1 MRRVIVKQTCGLGNQ
16 LFQYAAGRYYAKK
29 HRASLCV
36 ATELPDRQ
44 FSSGGVPRPVMLQK
58 YAVAAELRPVNY
70 IEENVILSRSPRHS
84 LLKRAYRLGNRIQ
97 VLTEPRDQWF
107 HTTRF
112 EIPYATRT
120 LYLEGYWQTHHYAL
134 DVENELRSEFVLK
147 ECQKGRDAEVAR
159 AIGAADNPVSV
170 HLRRG
175 DYHAFSDEAV
185 LPNCYYD
192 RAIAAI
198 TERFGPSMFFVFSD
212 EPAEASA
219 WARGRSNF
227 VIVDHNDAYSAYE
240 DLRLMSQ
247 CRHHVI
253 ANSSFSWWGAWL
265 NSEKGKHVIAPA
277 RWLGCDTADTDLAP
291 PQWQVLAA

>member
-265 NSEKGKHVIAPA
+265 NPEKGKHVIAPA

-291 PQWQVLAA
+291 PKWQVLAA

>member
-1 MRRVIVKQTCGLGNQ
+1 
-16 LFQYAAGRYYAKK
+16 
-29 HRASLCV
+29 
-36 ATELPDRQ
+36 
-44 FSSGGVPRPVMLQK
+44 VPRPVMLQK

-212 EPAEASA
+212 EPAEARA

-265 NSEKGKHVIAPA
+265 NPEKGKHVIAPA
-277 RWLGCDTADTDLAP
+277 RWLGCDTADTHLAP